1 MSNTIRVLGIDPSL
15 RNFGI
20 VVADVNLDDP
30 DLSFSIV
37 NMSLV
42 KSEENK
48 TTKKVVRKN
57 SDDLNRAKLLH
68 DGLKEACKGAS
79 FAICEVPVGSQSAR
93 AMASYGI
100 CIGVLSSCPLPLIQV
115 TPTEVKMAGTGV
127 KTATKGEMIEAAMN
141 AHPEAKWPMRKIK
154 GALEPL
160 GSNEH
165 LADATFAIKA
175 GLATDEFKT
184 MLQMLK
190 QLKNTQT
197 V

>member
-1 MSNTIRVLGIDPSL
+1 MSNTVRVIGIDPSL
-15 RNFGI
+15 KNFGI

-30 DLSFSIV
+30 DLSFSVVSMNLI
-37 NMSLV
+37 

-48 TTKKVVRKN
+48 ATKKVVRKN
-57 SDDLNRAKLLH
+57 SDDLRRAKSLH

-115 TPTEVKMAGTGV
+115 TPTEVKLAGTGI

-154 GALEPL
+154 GVLEPL
-160 GSNEH
+160 SSNEH

-175 GLATDEFKT
+175 GLDTDEFKSAI
-184 MLQMLK
+184 QMLK
-190 QLKNTQT
+190 QLKNAQLN
-197 V
+197 